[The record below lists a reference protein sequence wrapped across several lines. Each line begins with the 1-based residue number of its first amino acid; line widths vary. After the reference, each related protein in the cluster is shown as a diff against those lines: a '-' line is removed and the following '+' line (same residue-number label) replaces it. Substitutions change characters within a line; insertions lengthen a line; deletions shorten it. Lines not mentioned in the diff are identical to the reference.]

1 MMSLHETGA
10 ALDSVVATGKVAS
23 VGVSNF
29 KRDNWTLLQSIM
41 KTPLAT
47 NQIEI
52 SVVENSAFTNG
63 DLVFCRNLVCRPWF
77 VPAGWLRIVPGGEPQ
92 ASDFVSNDWCS

>member
-10 ALDSVVATGKVAS
+10 ALDAVVASGKVAS

-29 KRDNWTLLQSIM
+29 KRDDWTLLQSIM

-47 NQIEI
+47 NQIEM

-63 DLVFCRNLVCRPWF
+63 DLVFLQEFGVPPMVCSR
-77 VPAGWLRIVPGGEPQ
+77 WLAAHCSGGRAP
-92 ASDFVSNDWCS
+92 SF

>member
-10 ALDSVVATGKVAS
+10 ALDSVVASGKVAS

-29 KRDNWTLLQSIM
+29 KRDDWTLLQSIM

-47 NQIEI
+47 NQIEM

-63 DLVFCRNLVCRPWF
+63 DLVFLQEFGVPPMVCSR
-77 VPAGWLRIVPGGEPQ
+77 WLAAHCSGGRAP
-92 ASDFVSNDWCS
+92 SF

>member
-1 MMSLHETGA
+1 MLWWP
-10 ALDSVVATGKVAS
+10 LGKWRQWVYRTLNA
-23 VGVSNF
+23 
-29 KRDNWTLLQSIM
+29 DDWTLLQSIM

-47 NQIEI
+47 NQIEM

-63 DLVFCRNLVCRPWF
+63 DLIFCRNLVCRPWL
-77 VPAGWLRIVPGGEPQ
+77 VPAGWRRIVPGGEPQ